1 MKRLK
6 FWIGTAGLL
15 TAFAL
20 QASPA
25 FATWP
30 SIEIAL
36 WDPHFAKQDRQD
48 KEYLKVL
55 AHAEKNEFAE
65 ALPLTEKLIQERP
78 NKGTPLVLKSLLL
91 YELGR
96 YREAH
101 QTLLKGR
108 SIQPRHPAIHYA
120 NCEIYRMLGV
130 VDLSKRGCGIAVNQH
145 QKLPEAHYEYALTL
159 AANGEMNEANLELE
173 LAAELDP
180 ESPVYPYERGMNHF
194 YLNDLPGAEKAF
206 LKAIEIDPKHLDA
219 LYQLGYLYAVRGE
232 LEKSQSYLERLYE
245 MRTNH
250 PKVESARKLI
260 EMIKTDRVDELPKT
274 VIAHQYHMSRSR
286 SLYQSGEYGLALFEI
301 QTAARLNPKDK
312 PTQEILVGL
321 ASLLLRLELTEISI
335 ETMMANIDSD
345 PILQAKSYQEMGD
358 LYALRGNM
366 KDARKFYQK
375 AMELGDPD
383 NLAKTSL
390 SELPPNDHSIPNAL
404 DPDELFFLPA
414 EALNRRGELF
424 SHYGMHKRALA
435 VYSMVLRMAPN
446 HLMAKLNTA
455 ATHYNTGEYGRAI
468 SMLEKISMNHPNH
481 EYILS
486 HHVLLAKC
494 YAQKGDE
501 PQMVRNLQF
510 VRENKPELLPSLRED
525 PAFTKY
531 RHLALFR

>member
-1 MKRLK
+1 MKRSKL
-6 FWIGTAGLL
+6 WIGITGLL
-15 TAFAL
+15 FALAL

-30 SIEIAL
+30 SIDIAL

-48 KEYLKVL
+48 PEYLKVL
-55 AHAEKNEFAE
+55 EHAEKGEFAQ
-65 ALPLTEKLIQERP
+65 ALELAERLIQERP
-78 NKGTPLVLKSLLL
+78 SKGTPVILKSLLL

-96 YREAH
+96 YRDAH
-101 QTLLKGR
+101 ETLLHGR
-108 SIQPRHPAIHYA
+108 RIQPRHPAIHYA

-173 LAAELDP
+173 LASELAP
-180 ESPVYPYERGMNHF
+180 KNPVYPYERGMNYF
-194 YLNDLPGAEKAF
+194 YLNDLAAAEKAF
-206 LKAIEIDPKHLDA
+206 LKAVELDPKHLDA
-219 LYQLGYLYAVRGE
+219 LYQLGYLHAIRGE

-250 PKVESARKLI
+250 PKVDSARQLI
-260 EMIKTDRVDELPKT
+260 EMIKTGRVDELPKT
-274 VIAHQYHMSRSR
+274 VIPHQYHMSRSR

-301 QTAARLNPKDK
+301 QTAARLNPTDK

-321 ASLLLRLELTEISI
+321 SSLLLRLELTEISI
-335 ETMMANIDSD
+335 ENLLAHIDND
-345 PILQAKSYQEMGD
+345 PILRAKSYQEMGD
-358 LYALRGNM
+358 LQALRGNM
-366 KDARKFYQK
+366 KEARKFYQK

-390 SELPPNDHSIPNAL
+390 SELPPNDHGIPSAL
-404 DPDELFFLPA
+404 DQDELFFLPA

-424 SHYGMHKRALA
+424 SHYGMYKRALA
-435 VYSMVLRMAPN
+435 VYSMVLRMAPT

-455 ATHYNTGEYGRAI
+455 TTHYNTGEYGQAI

-481 EYILS
+481 KYILS

-510 VRENKPELLPSLRED
+510 VRENKPEILPTLRED
-525 PAFTKY
+525 PAFARY
-531 RHLALFR
+531 RDLALFR